1 MQIFEVV
8 MLVCFG
14 LSWPVSVY
22 KSVKSKSTKGKSV
35 VFLFAIIL
43 GYISGILGKIFNNQV
58 NYVLILYCINLVV
71 VSIDTALY
79 FVNKSRERRNNIEN
93 KGQSNAHDKNE
104 LYTCKQAMGKI

>member
-8 MLVCFG
+8 MLICFG

-58 NYVLILYCINLVV
+58 NYVLILYCVNLVV
-71 VSIDTALY
+71 VGIDTALY
-79 FVNKSRERRNNIEN
+79 FINKNRERRNNIEN
-93 KGQSNAHDKNE
+93 KDQSKEHGKNE
-104 LYTCKQAMGKI
+104 LYTCTHAIGKI